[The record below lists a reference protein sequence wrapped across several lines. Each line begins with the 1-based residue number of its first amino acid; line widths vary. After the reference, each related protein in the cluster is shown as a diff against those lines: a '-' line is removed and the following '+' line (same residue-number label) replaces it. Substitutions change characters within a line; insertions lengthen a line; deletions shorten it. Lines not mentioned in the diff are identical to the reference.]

1 MAQIDPNDDRLTVEP
16 TRLDRGRRPDVDPP
30 SDPRVARS
38 TYGNWGL
45 IGGVAAVLVLGI
57 VIFAMMGGNPS
68 GPTPREQSQTTVPSG
83 DPATTGATPPA
94 AAPPAPGSAPPSTAP
109 MTPGPTPPRQSP

>member
-1 MAQIDPNDDRLTVEP
+1 MAHIDPNDDRLTVKP
-16 TRLDRGRRPDVDPP
+16 TRWDREPRPDVDPP
-30 SDPRVARS
+30 SDPRMARS

-68 GPTPREQSQTTVPSG
+68 GQTTREQSQTTVPRA
-83 DPATTGATPPA
+83 DPTTTGATPPA
-94 AAPPAPGSAPPSTAP
+94 AAPTVPAPPATAP
-109 MTPGPTPPRQSP
+109 MTPGSTPPRQSP